1 MCSAADSHDRACVLQ
16 RTRVFVADHFQ
27 YSPACEPVVASF
39 AELLTRHIVAERKC
53 FALAAVQCSPHFVR
67 KLLQLWML
75 GLEEVV
81 LEVSCIEWIGII
93 LPECQKMYCMVLGKT
108 FLVGTPILV
117 AAANLVRRKCTC
129 NQLHKCQGKYT
140 SVKCLI

>member
-1 MCSAADSHDRACVLQ
+1 M
-16 RTRVFVADHFQ
+16 FVADHFQ

-67 KLLQLWML
+67 KLLLLWML

-93 LPECQKMYCMVLGKT
+93 LPENVLHGFGQNFSCRHADSRSCSKSGET
-108 FLVGTPILV
+108 EMHL
-117 AAANLVRRKCTC
+117 
-129 NQLHKCQGKYT
+129 
-140 SVKCLI
+140 